1 VHTCG
6 GGLPPIPVL
15 IKQSR
20 RGLLVRFLVG
30 IASSR
35 ALPRTQAGFQGGRGA
50 VLLKEVATR
59 QLIAV
64 LLTRVE
70 RFIESMC
77 SRAPT

>member
-1 VHTCG
+1 MGV
-6 GGLPPIPVL
+6 
-15 IKQSR
+15 
-20 RGLLVRFLVG
+20 
-30 IASSR
+30 ASSR
-35 ALPRTQAGFQGGRGA
+35 ALPPRTQAGFQGGRGA

-77 SRAPT
+77 SRHMRLRAREQ